1 MCDVTAAVQ
10 GGQAVMQYQAEREK
24 VNAANAA
31 ANASITSG
39 RKDYNYKS
47 GVAQGNYQLDARAQN
62 QTEFDTILAN
72 RAARSTAIA
81 SAASQGVTGKSVDAT
96 INAIIQQGARNTT
109 RVKDQEIVLDR
120 AYEAEAY
127 GMQKNMEQ
135 VIASNPLQA
144 APNPLGVALGIGG
157 ATAGANDRMIDTK
170 GTGFLPSMFG

>member
-39 RKDYNYKS
+39 RKDYNYQT
-47 GVAQGNYQLDARAQN
+47 GAAQQDFQFEARAQN
-62 QTEFDTILAN
+62 QNEFDTILAN

-81 SAASQGVTGKSVDAT
+81 SAASQGVSGKSVDAT

-109 RVKDQEIVLDR
+109 RVKDQEIVLER
-120 AYEAEAY
+120 AYEASAR

-135 VIASNPLQA
+135 IIANNPLQA
-144 APNPLGVALGIGG
+144 SPSPLGAVLGIAG
-157 ATAGANDRMIDTK
+157 ATSGANDRAIAQDK
-170 GTGFLPSMFG
+170 PGFLPSLF